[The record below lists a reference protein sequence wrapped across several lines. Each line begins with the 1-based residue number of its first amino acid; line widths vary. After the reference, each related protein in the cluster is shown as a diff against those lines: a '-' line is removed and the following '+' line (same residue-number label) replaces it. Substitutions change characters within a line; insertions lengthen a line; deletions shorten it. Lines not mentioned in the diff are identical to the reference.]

1 MNEFLNSVIGPDYTD
16 YIEYKDKFK
25 KLNEKLDVILYL
37 CDNVSNNR
45 IKNFI
50 INKIE
55 SGDYYDYEDEEL
67 GISNIDENDI
77 FEKIVSGE
85 DYEKMLEYIEGNLKN
100 IDKKN
105 DEFIEEYRKFD
116 ANNETYKDPKYD
128 LENQI
133 KSIKDKLGIIVTKLG
148 ETKIENSKDD
158 IKFNIILINKDSF
171 LDYKVFK
178 KLFKNLHI
186 IEKSKRGNDKDLI
199 DFKEKL
205 KNIYNLTYEDI
216 SGKLEKYNSKVDKFL
231 EELTSSPKTE

>member
-1 MNEFLNSVIGPDYTD
+1 MDEILKSVIGPDYTD
-16 YIEYKDKFK
+16 YMEYKELFK
-25 KLNEKLDVILYL
+25 KLNEELDVVLYL
-37 CDNVSNNR
+37 CDNVSNKR
-45 IKNFI
+45 ITNFI

-55 SGDYYDYEDEEL
+55 FGDYYDYENEEFGE
-67 GISNIDENDI
+67 GISNIDETDI
-77 FEKIVSGE
+77 FKKIVSGE
-85 DYEKMLEYIEGNLKN
+85 DYEKMLEYTQCNLKN
-100 IDKKN
+100 IDKKYN
-105 DEFIEEYRKFD
+105 EFLEELKKFD
-116 ANNETYKDPKYD
+116 ASNETYKDPKYD

-133 KSIKDKLGIIVTKLG
+133 KSIKDKINIIVTKLG

-158 IKFNIILINKDSF
+158 IQFNIILINKDSF

-216 SGKLEKYNSKVDKFL
+216 SEKLENYNSKVDKFVK
-231 EELTSSPKTE
+231 ELTDNTS

>member
-1 MNEFLNSVIGPDYTD
+1 MNEFLNSVIGEEYKD
-16 YIEYKDKFK
+16 YIEYKDLFK

-45 IKNFI
+45 IQNFI

-55 SGDYYDYEDEEL
+55 SGDYYDYDDEEL

-77 FEKIVSGE
+77 FKKIVTGE
-85 DYEKMLEYIEGNLKN
+85 DYEKMLEYIQSNLKN

-105 DEFIEEYRKFD
+105 DEFIEEFKKFD
-116 ANNETYKDPKYD
+116 ASKDTYKDPKYD
-128 LENQI
+128 LENQMRYI
-133 KSIKDKLGIIVTKLG
+133 KEKLYLIVTKLG
-148 ETKIENSKDD
+148 ETKIENSNDA

-186 IEKSKRGNDKDLI
+186 IEKSTSGNEKDLI

-205 KNIYNLTYEDI
+205 MNIYNLTYEDI
-216 SGKLEKYNSKVDKFL
+216 SGKLEKYNSKVDKFVK
-231 EELTSSPKTE
+231 ELTAT

>member
-1 MNEFLNSVIGPDYTD
+1 MNEFLNSVIGEEYKD
-16 YIEYKDKFK
+16 YIEYKDLFK

-45 IKNFI
+45 IQNFI

-55 SGDYYDYEDEEL
+55 SGDYYDYDDEEL

-77 FEKIVSGE
+77 FKKIVTGE
-85 DYEKMLEYIEGNLKN
+85 DYEKMLEYIQSNLKN

-105 DEFIEEYRKFD
+105 DEFIEEFKKFD
-116 ANNETYKDPKYD
+116 ASKDTYKDPKYD
-128 LENQI
+128 LENQMRYI
-133 KSIKDKLGIIVTKLG
+133 KEKIDLIVTKLG
-148 ETKIENSKDD
+148 ETKIENSNDD

-186 IEKSKRGNDKDLI
+186 IEKSTSGNDKDLI

-216 SGKLEKYNSKVDKFL
+216 SGKLDKYNSKVDIFVK
-231 EELTSSPKTE
+231 ELNP

>member
-1 MNEFLNSVIGPDYTD
+1 MNEFLNSVIGEEYKD
-16 YIEYKDKFK
+16 YIEYKDLFK

-45 IKNFI
+45 IQNFI

-55 SGDYYDYEDEEL
+55 SGDYYDYDDEEL
-67 GISNIDENDI
+67 GISNIDEDDI
-77 FEKIVSGE
+77 FKKIVSGK
-85 DYEKMLEYIEGNLKN
+85 DYEKMLEYIQSNLKN

-105 DEFIEEYRKFD
+105 DEFIEEFKKFD
-116 ANNETYKDPKYD
+116 ASKDTYKDPKYD
-128 LENQI
+128 LENQMRYI
-133 KSIKDKLGIIVTKLG
+133 KEKLDLIVTKLG
-148 ETKIENSKDD
+148 ETKIENSNDD

-186 IEKSKRGNDKDLI
+186 IEKSTNGNEKDLI

-205 KNIYNLTYEDI
+205 MNIYNLTYEDI
-216 SGKLEKYNSKVDKFL
+216 SGKLEKYNSKVDKFVK
-231 EELTSSPKTE
+231 ELPAT